1 MWTGR
6 GGGWDPTVASP
17 HPRPGLCLGGFGD
30 NSGVAV
36 VAQVEDEGEV
46 QG

>member
-1 MWTGR
+1 MWAGR

-17 HPRPGLCLGGFGD
+17 HPAPGCAWGFGD
-30 NSGVAV
+30 NSGAAV